1 MDPVLSNK
9 PFPLLVT
16 GVRHVQRLVQIIGQ
30 TDAATASLVERY
42 LITVREQLDGGVP
55 PQASALESGWS
66 ELRLMTWIRRGCQR
80 IHGHH
85 IQFGELGPNPHSFD
99 VNTLGRRGLES
110 RDSIITFVF
119 EHK

>member
-42 LITVREQLDGGVP
+42 LITVREQLDGELDGVG
-55 PQASALESGWS
+55 ASKV
-66 ELRLMTWIRRGCQR
+66 
-80 IHGHH
+80 
-85 IQFGELGPNPHSFD
+85 LGK
-99 VNTLGRRGLES
+99 T
-110 RDSIITFVF
+110 
-119 EHK
+119 